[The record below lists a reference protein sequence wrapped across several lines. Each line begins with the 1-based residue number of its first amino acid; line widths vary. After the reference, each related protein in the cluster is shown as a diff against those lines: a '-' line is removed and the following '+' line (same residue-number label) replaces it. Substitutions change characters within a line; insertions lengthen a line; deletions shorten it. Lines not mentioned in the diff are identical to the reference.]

1 MTSPVV
7 EVSHLRKT
15 YPAARRGTTPKTA
28 VADVSF
34 QVARGEIFGIL
45 GPNGAGKTTTVE
57 CVAGIRHADGG
68 SLRVLGHDPQR
79 DPAAVRQVLGV
90 QLQESRL
97 PARMR
102 VEEALRLYASFYPE
116 PADIDELIALLGLEE
131 RRRTAFDDLS
141 GGQQQRLSIAL
152 ALVGRPQVVVLDEL
166 TTGLDPR
173 GRRETWALV
182 ERVRDTGVTVLLV
195 THFMDEAEHLCDRV
209 VVIDAGRV
217 VAAGTPAELTAA
229 GAEPSLRLRLPAGAP
244 DGIEDALR
252 SLPEVSAVVAD
263 DGALR
268 IRGDGRV
275 LPAVVA
281 ALDELGVVP
290 AELTT
295 LTRSLEDVFVD
306 VTGAHLEEVAA

>member
-1 MTSPVV
+1 MEPVITV
-7 EVSHLRKT
+7 QHLRKT
-15 YPAARRGTTPKTA
+15 FGTTVA
-28 VADVSF
+28 VQDVSLT
-34 QVARGEIFGIL
+34 VGRGEIVGVL

-57 CVAGIRHADGG
+57 IVAGLTPPDAG
-68 SLRVLGHDPQR
+68 RVEILGHDPQR
-79 DPAAVRQVLGV
+79 DPAAVRQLVGI

-97 PARMR
+97 PARIR
-102 VEEALRLYASFYPE
+102 VEEALRLYASFYPD
-116 PADIDELIALLGLEE
+116 PADVDELITLLGLEDK
-131 RRRTAFDDLS
+131 RRTAFDDLS

-182 ERVRDTGVTVLLV
+182 ERVRDSGVTVLLV

-209 VVIDAGRV
+209 VVIDSGRV
-217 VAAGTPAELTAA
+217 VAEGTTAELTAA
-229 GAEPSLRLRLPAGAP
+229 DAEPSLRLRLPVGAP
-244 DGIEDALR
+244 AGLEDLLR
-252 SLPEVSAVVAD
+252 SLPEVSAVVGD

-268 IRGDGRV
+268 IRGDRRV

-281 ALDELGVVP
+281 ALDERGVVP
-290 AELTT
+290 AELST

-306 VTGAHLEEVAA
+306 VTGSNLEEAAA

>member
-1 MTSPVV
+1 MDPVITV
-7 EVSHLRKT
+7 HSLRKT
-15 YPAARRGTTPKTA
+15 FGATVA
-28 VADVSF
+28 VKDVSLT
-34 QVARGEIFGIL
+34 VGRGEIVGIL

-57 CVAGIRHADGG
+57 MIAGLTRPDAGRAEI
-68 SLRVLGHDPQR
+68 LGHDPQR

-152 ALVGRPQVVVLDEL
+152 ALVGRPQVVLLDEL

-252 SLPEVSAVVAD
+252 SLPEVSAVIAD

-268 IRGDGRV
+268 VHGDGRV

>member
-1 MTSPVV
+1 MDPVITV
-7 EVSHLRKT
+7 QHLRKT
-15 YPAARRGTTPKTA
+15 FGATVA
-28 VADVSF
+28 VEDVSLT
-34 QVARGEIFGIL
+34 VGRGEIVGIL

-57 CVAGIRHADGG
+57 IIAGLTRPDGG
-68 SLRVLGHDPQR
+68 RVEILGHDPQR

-97 PARMR
+97 PARIR

-116 PADIDELIALLGLEE
+116 PADVDELIVLLGRED

-217 VAAGTPAELTAA
+217 VAEGTPAELTAA
-229 GAEPSLRLRLPAGAP
+229 GAEPSLRLRLPADAP
-244 DGIEDALR
+244 AGIEDALR
-252 SLPEVSAVVAD
+252 SLPEVAAVVAD

-268 IRGDGRV
+268 VRGDGRV

-281 ALDELGVVP
+281 ALDERGVVP
-290 AELTT
+290 TELTT

-306 VTGAHLEEVAA
+306 VTGVHLEEAAA